1 MFSEISA
8 PTVGL
13 VAPETRGQSLE
24 IDFSSK
30 KPKAL
35 FLLDAASR
43 ELIYGPEEQGYL
55 RAHADF
61 YTPPQTRESLR
72 ENLDT
77 LADAEVIFSGW
88 GAPMMDEGFL
98 SAAPN
103 LKAVFYGAGT
113 IGYCTSPAFW
123 EREIVISSAYAA
135 NARPVAEYTLA
146 TVLLS
151 LKNFWR
157 FEAGVKR
164 GEGWGDHTRRVIG
177 AYHSTVALIGCGI
190 IARIVIE
197 LLKPFDLRCIVY
209 DSFLTKAEAALL
221 GVEVCTLEEAFEF

>member
-1 MFSEISA
+1 MIAPISA
-8 PTVGL
+8 R
-13 VAPETRGQSLE
+13 AETQTRFQNTLDGVR
-24 IDFSSK
+24 K
-30 KPKAL
+30 NPKAL
-35 FLLDAASR
+35 FVMDARSVD
-43 ELIYGPEEQGYL
+43 LIYGPEE
-55 RAHADF
+55 RAELEHLADF
-61 YTPPQTRESLR
+61 YAPAQTRESIR
-72 ENLDT
+72 EQLDL

-88 GAPMMDEGFL
+88 GAPMMDETFVQ
-98 SAAPN
+98 AAPN

-177 AYHSTVALIGCGI
+177 AYHSTVALIGCGM
-190 IARIVIE
+190 IARRVIE

-209 DSFLTKAEAALL
+209 DPFLTKAEAALL